1 MTRVTYQSRSEA
13 AADPFYARRM
23 TAPAATVIPSDVL
36 TAGGIRL
43 EIDGAVASVV
53 LDRAD
58 RRNAMTPAMWL
69 ALAAVPD
76 LLPES
81 TRVVVVRGDGAS
93 FCAGLDLRL
102 ATPEGVP
109 GEGTFADFFGE
120 HVDDAGIADT
130 IGEWQ
135 RGFTW
140 LRDPRW
146 ITISAVQGAAVGA
159 GFQLAL
165 STDLCLAAE
174 DAKFCMRENALG
186 LIPDMTGTKALF
198 DRVGYARA
206 LEICATAR
214 WVPAAEAAQLGIVQ
228 SVVPAAGL
236 ETVVGEL
243 VAALLA
249 NPAPP
254 AVALKRLLLD
264 AGPRDVETQ
273 ARAEREIQVPMLR
286 TMAARI
292 KG

>member
-1 MTRVTYQSRSEA
+1 MTTTS
-13 AADPFYARRM
+13 
-23 TAPAATVIPSDVL
+23 AATVLTSDVL
-36 TAGGIRL
+36 TAGDVRL
-43 EIDGAVASVV
+43 EIDGALATVV

-58 RRNAMTPAMWL
+58 RRNAMTPALWL

-76 LLPES
+76 LLPAA
-81 TRVVVVRGDGAS
+81 TRVVVIRGEGPT

-109 GEGTFADFFGE
+109 GEGTFVDFFGE
-120 HVDDAGIADT
+120 HVDDAGVAGL
-130 IGEWQ
+130 IGAWQ
-135 RGFTW
+135 GGFTW

-165 STDLCLAAE
+165 STDLCVAAD

-186 LIPDMTGTKALF
+186 LIPDMTGTKALH

-214 WVPAAEAAQLGIVQ
+214 WVPAAEAGQLGFVQ
-228 SVVPAAGL
+228 SVVPLVDL
-236 ETVVGEL
+236 ETAVDQL

-264 AGPRDVETQ
+264 VGARDVETQ

-292 KG
+292 AGPS